1 MGPDGR
7 SPISVLGSASCA
19 LPSGGEVENLRQ
31 PVKFLGLEQER
42 NPPLLL
48 EERDGGQQLV
58 SSNEVFFL
66 ERISRAPCT

>member
-7 SPISVLGSASCA
+7 SPIAILGSASCA

-31 PVKFLGLEQER
+31 AVEFLGLELKG

-48 EERDGGQQLV
+48 EKWDGGQQLV
-58 SSNEVFFL
+58 SSDQVFLL
-66 ERISRAPCT
+66 EGISRAPCT

>member
-19 LPSGGEVENLRQ
+19 LPSGGEVENLGQ
-31 PVKFLGLEQER
+31 AVKFLGLELKG

-48 EERDGGQQLV
+48 EKRDGGQQLV
-58 SSNEVFFL
+58 SSDEVFL
-66 ERISRAPCT
+66 L